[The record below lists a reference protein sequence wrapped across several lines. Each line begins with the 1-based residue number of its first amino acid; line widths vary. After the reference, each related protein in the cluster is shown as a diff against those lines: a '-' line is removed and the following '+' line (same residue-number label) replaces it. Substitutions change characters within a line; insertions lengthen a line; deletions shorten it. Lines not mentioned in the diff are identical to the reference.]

1 MAVVV
6 VDGET
11 FYSGMEVVE
20 LLEATDEN
28 CVAFRKWESG
38 EGFWGEGEDTRVC
51 NVYVETQDCQ
61 STSLMGE
68 SWLLWPTVSESQN
81 QFRY

>member
-1 MAVVV
+1 MAVV

-38 EGFWGEGEDTRVC
+38 EGFWGRGRIQGCVMCMWRLEIARAQV
-51 NVYVETQDCQ
+51 
-61 STSLMGE
+61 
-68 SWLLWPTVSESQN
+68 
-81 QFRY
+81 

>member
-11 FYSGMEVVE
+11 FYSGMEMVE
-20 LLEATDEN
+20 ILEATDEN

-38 EGFWGEGEDTRVC
+38 EGFWGEGEDT
-51 NVYVETQDCQ
+51 
-61 STSLMGE
+61 
-68 SWLLWPTVSESQN
+68 
-81 QFRY
+81 